1 MDGKRAKEIMES
13 EGVYE
18 VRYKGFPV
26 WIEEVNG
33 DHAKVRSMDT
43 GRHYEVMV
51 LELVEGIGLL

>member
-1 MDGKRAKEIMES
+1 MDSKRAQEIMES
-13 EGVYE
+13 EAVYE

-33 DHAKVRSMDT
+33 DKAQIRSMDT
-43 GRHYEVMV
+43 GRRYEVMV